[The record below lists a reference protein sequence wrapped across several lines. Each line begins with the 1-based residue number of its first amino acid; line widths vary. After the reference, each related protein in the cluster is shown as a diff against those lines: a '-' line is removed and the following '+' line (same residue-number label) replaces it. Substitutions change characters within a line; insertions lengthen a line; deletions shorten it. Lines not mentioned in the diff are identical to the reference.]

1 MQYQQIVLLLF
12 VAMLAYY
19 AVMIVLEIQRAKA
32 TALAEQNKDNEEEI
46 DISDEAQNFHTAHV
60 SRENPDGSM
69 QVKRVDSTKQD
80 AHSPKEEDVKHDAPD
95 NEKKKSFR
103 REGYREAIMTDGVP
117 VERILEEVNQLA
129 ETGTSDLGAVIVSC
143 ENAK

>member
-1 MQYQQIVLLLF
+1 MPP
-12 VAMLAYY
+12 
-19 AVMIVLEIQRAKA
+19 
-32 TALAEQNKDNEEEI
+32 T
-46 DISDEAQNFHTAHV
+46 
-60 SRENPDGSM
+60 
-69 QVKRVDSTKQD
+69 TK
-80 AHSPKEEDVKHDAPD
+80 
-95 NEKKKSFR
+95 KKKSFR

>member
-19 AVMIVLEIQRAKA
+19 AVMIVLDIQRAKA

-69 QVKRVDSTKQD
+69 QVKRVDSTKQ
-80 AHSPKEEDVKHDAPD
+80 DVKHDAPD

>member
-1 MQYQQIVLLLF
+1 M
-12 VAMLAYY
+12 MPP
-19 AVMIVLEIQRAKA
+19 
-32 TALAEQNKDNEEEI
+32 T
-46 DISDEAQNFHTAHV
+46 
-60 SRENPDGSM
+60 
-69 QVKRVDSTKQD
+69 TK
-80 AHSPKEEDVKHDAPD
+80 
-95 NEKKKSFR
+95 KKKSFR